1 METGITA
8 IQKTKDMK
16 NLLFTILACIPVIF
30 GSCEKDD
37 LPIIKEPIEV
47 LDPVAVTK
55 TNPMK
60 LYVHYMPWFET
71 PETSSDK
78 KWGQHWTMANKN
90 PDNVDAN
97 GKREIASHFYPLI
110 GPYASS
116 DETVIEYHLLLMKYS
131 GVDGILIDWYG
142 TRDKYDYPSNKRNTE
157 AIVKVL
163 EKVGIN
169 FAIVYEDQTLRDD
182 LEGDA
187 KITQA
192 KADMKYMED
201 NFFNKANYI
210 KVSNKPLLLAFGPQ
224 EIKTAASWTNI
235 FSSLKTKPTFVTLY
249 GHSGGANDTNNK
261 NASGEYIWVDG
272 TSMETK
278 YAAKDNFE
286 VFFGGA
292 YPGFKDFYKEGGWGE
307 QVLAPIDYKE
317 GTLFSDLLQMAKTK
331 NVNSLQLITW
341 NDFGEGTMIEPTQE
355 FQYKYLTQLQSFSG
369 VTYQTSVLEDIL
381 EYCNLKKQY
390 KGQNIKERKL
400 QQAFYYFVSL
410 QADKAKQVLTEVKN

>member
-1 METGITA
+1 
-8 IQKTKDMK
+8 MK
-16 NLLFTILACIPVIF
+16 NLLYTILACMPVIF

-37 LPIIKEPIEV
+37 LPIIKEPVEV
-47 LDPVAVTK
+47 FEPVAVSK

-71 PETSSDK
+71 PETSSDQ
-78 KWGQHWTMANKN
+78 KWGQHWTMATKN
-90 PDNVDAN
+90 PDNIDAN
-97 GKREIASHFYPLI
+97 GKREIASYFYPLI

-116 DETVIEYHLLLMKYS
+116 DEAVIEYHLLLMKYS

-142 TRDKYDYPSNKRNTE
+142 TQDKYDYPSNKTNTE

-169 FAIVYEDQTLRDD
+169 FAIVYEDQTLSDD
-182 LEGDA
+182 LGDDA

-192 KADMKYMED
+192 KADMKYLED
-201 NFFNKANYI
+201 NFFNKENYI
-210 KVSNKPLLLAFGPQ
+210 KVSNKPLLLVFGPQ
-224 EIKTAASWTNI
+224 EIKTAAGWTSV
-235 FSSLKTKPTFVTLY
+235 FSSLSTKPTFVTLY
-249 GHSGGANDTNNK
+249 GHSSAINDTNNK
-261 NASGEYIWVDG
+261 NASGEYIWVDA

-278 YAAKDNFE
+278 YAAKDNFD

-307 QVLAPIDYKE
+307 QVLAPIDYQD
-317 GTLFSDLLQMAKTK
+317 GALFNDLLQMAKTK
-331 NVNSLQLITW
+331 NVDFLQLITW

-355 FQYKYLTQLQSFSG
+355 FEYKYLNLLQSFSG
-369 VTYQTSVLEDIL
+369 VTYDTTVLEDIL
-381 EYCNLKKQY
+381 EYYTLKKQY
-390 KGQNIKERKL
+390 EGQNIKQRKL

-410 QADKAKQVLTEVKN
+410 QLDKAEEVLTEVKN